1 VTAVRYPSGAGRI
14 DGVLKRLT
22 GLGTEGL
29 TLTYWEDGKV
39 YFRFDGGLWDT
50 ATKNDGA
57 AYGLCSWGEWGRE
70 ELKCGEEKEQGERR
84 VSDFCLFSVLGGG
97 VCGVRG

>member
-39 YFRFDGGLWDT
+39 YFRFDGGL
-50 ATKNDGA
+50 
-57 AYGLCSWGEWGRE
+57 CSWGEWGRE

-97 VCGVRG
+97 VCGVRGQD